1 MTLAGASSTSAPPDV
16 GRLVM
21 PFGLSPD
28 TGQRVLSFGDELDD
42 GQGDMDTQSM
52 GNLQMAGRDQV
63 NKRWL
68 LRPEVFSQ
76 LSSAG
81 QRAALLMNGR
91 LKFEGGA
98 GQPIPRRSEVVPESA
113 IGDNIRVNNPVLDT
127 GFHTHSET
135 SVAVNGSNVI
145 VSFNESAG
153 STFDGYGISSDGG
166 TTFTHKRIPSA
177 SNGANLGDGVVAFGP
192 GGEIYYSTLAEVV
205 TTGGNVKSFVGV
217 SKSTD
222 NGVTFSTPFDASTTA
237 GNNVDFQDKEW
248 VTVDRNVTS
257 QFKGNVYVSWTDF
270 TALPSG
276 QSNGSFINFAR
287 STNGGATFEAP
298 QALSAQD
305 HTSDVQ
311 GSMPVVAPNGDLYV
325 AFRDTHSG
333 FGGMA
338 IRKSTDGGKTF
349 LPENKVVSL
358 LSISAMTGG
367 GAVRT
372 NSFPSITVDNNGVVH
387 IVYDAWSGSQLD
399 RSDILY
405 VRSSD
410 GGNTW
415 SQALK
420 LNDDGTPT
428 TQFLP
433 SIAAAADGTLGVKW
447 WDRRNDPLNDSLTD
461 VYMTISHD
469 GGTTFGK
476 NFRVTDQNW
485 VFGPIE
491 TVFASGYHGDYDDI
505 ASDGNNFMLSWSDE
519 RAGEADAYF
528 AEVPE
533 NRDGGAPDFNIS
545 AKKLFDNI
553 TAGDSAT
560 FDLSTKV
567 TNAFSGSLALSASP
581 VISGMAYSFAKSS
594 INAGD
599 TASVTVS
606 TSSGVQPGTY
616 LITVAATGS
625 GVTRK
630 TNFRLTVLDPNRF
643 AGVPSNASGTKGFTT
658 MQSGI
663 KADTG
668 GTVHVVFDDDSA
680 DVRLDDVF
688 YSQSSNGGQSYSTPI
703 KVSGPSPN
711 VASESTLN
719 LDSAGNPYIVWT
731 SFSPTP
737 QQSRSIFLSKSTDHG
752 TTFSK
757 PVVASG
763 PSVNAQNPRVVIDK
777 NGNIAIVYVD
787 FATSGGAAI
796 FEVRSTDGGATFS
809 LPSRVSQAG
818 EALDNP
824 PFVAVDSQG
833 AVYVTYDEISQ
844 AAVIKLAVAPDGH
857 TFGSS
862 RTISDSRISTF
873 APQIAVDNSD
883 NLYVTFYDR
892 FPVGS
897 NFNREIIVI
906 KSRDKGATFGPQVNV
921 SNNSGQ
927 STFPSPIVDAQG
939 RLSIVWEETTSDPER
954 DVYLARSGDGGMT
967 FGPSIN
973 LSANSSRSFGA
984 FGSAD
989 GAGNLFIGWTDDSP
1003 ANTDVFVATMNAAS
1017 VGPPDFALG
1026 GSTAI
1031 VTMQRATK
1039 TQFTID
1045 ISRVG
1050 GFTGNV
1056 TVETPDLSSV
1066 KIKQPGGNI
1075 QSTTGGSVTFAL
1087 KLKAGGP
1094 TGPLLVPLIGLDGSG
1109 RTRQCYVEFII
1120 QPATQ

>member
-1 MTLAGASSTSAPPDV
+1 MTLAGAPAPSAPPDT

-28 TGQRVLSFGDELDD
+28 TGQRVLSFGDELDN
-42 GQGDMDTQSM
+42 GEAEMDTQSKA
-52 GNLQMAGRDQV
+52 NLPMAGVDQTSR
-63 NKRWL
+63 RWL
-68 LRPEVFSQ
+68 LKPEVFSQ

-91 LKFEGGA
+91 LKSDGGA
-98 GQPIPRRSEVVPESA
+98 GQPPLPRRGEGVAPEAS
-113 IGDNIRVNNPVLDT
+113 GDNIRVNNPALDT
-127 GFHTHSET
+127 SFHTHSET
-135 SVAVNGSNVI
+135 SVAVNGSIVI
-145 VSFNESAG
+145 VSFNEAA
-153 STFDGYGISSDGG
+153 FDGYGISSDGG
-166 TTFTHKRIPSA
+166 NTFTHKRIPSA
-177 SNGANLGDGVVAFGP
+177 SNAANLGDGVVAFGP

-205 TTGGNVKSFVGV
+205 TATGGVKSFVGV
-217 SKSTD
+217 SKSSD
-222 NGVTFSTPFDASTTA
+222 NGATFSTPFDASTTA
-237 GNNVDFQDKEW
+237 GNSIDFQDKEW
-248 VTVDRNVTS
+248 VAVDRNATS

-287 STNGGATFEAP
+287 STDGGATFGAP
-298 QALSAQD
+298 QAISAQD
-305 HTSDVQ
+305 RSSAVQ
-311 GSMPVVAPNGDLYV
+311 GSMPVVASNGDLYV
-325 AFRDTHSG
+325 AFRDTHSA

-349 LPENKVVSL
+349 LPEKKVVSVS
-358 LSISAMTGG
+358 SISAMTGG

-372 NSFPSITVDNNGVVH
+372 NSFPSITIDNNGVVH

-399 RSDILY
+399 RSDIFY

-410 GGNTW
+410 GGDTW
-415 SQALK
+415 SQPLK
-420 LNDDGTPT
+420 LNDDGTTT

-433 SIAAAADGTLGVKW
+433 SIAVTADGTIGVKW
-447 WDRRNDPLNDSLTD
+447 WDRRNDTLNDCLTD

-469 GGTTFGK
+469 GGMTFGK
-476 NFRVTDQNW
+476 NFRITDQNW
-485 VFGPIE
+485 MFGPIE
-491 TVFASGYHGDYDDI
+491 PGFASGYHGDYDDI
-505 ASDGNNFMLSWSDE
+505 VSDGSNFLMSWSDE

-533 NRDGGAPDFNIS
+533 SRNSNTPDFNIS

-560 FDLSTKV
+560 FDMSTSI

-581 VISGMAYSFAKSS
+581 AISGLSYSFANSS
-594 INAGD
+594 INAGEA
-599 TASVTVS
+599 ASVTVS
-606 TSSGVQPGTY
+606 TSSGVPAGTY
-616 LITVAATGS
+616 LITVAAAGS
-625 GVTRK
+625 GLTRK
-630 TNFRLTVLDPNRF
+630 TNFRLTVLPPGRF
-643 AGVPSNASGTKGFTT
+643 AGVPSNASHTKGFTT
-658 MQSGI
+658 MQGGV
-663 KADTG
+663 KADGG

-688 YSQSSNGGQSYSTPI
+688 YTQSTDGGQSYSPPV

-711 VASESTLN
+711 LAAQSTLG
-719 LDSAGNPYIVWT
+719 LDSAGNPYLVWT

-737 QQSRSIFLSKSTDHG
+737 QQNLSIFLSRSTDHG
-752 TTFSK
+752 ATFSK
-757 PVVASG
+757 PVLASG
-763 PSVNAQNPRVVIDK
+763 PSVSAENPRVVVDK
-777 NGNIAIVYVD
+777 NGNIVIVYID
-787 FATSGGAAI
+787 FATSGGAI
-796 FEVRSTDGGATFS
+796 FEVRSTDGGASFS
-809 LPSRVSQAG
+809 APSRVSQAG
-818 EALDNP
+818 EVLDNP
-824 PFVAVDSQG
+824 PFVVVDSQG

-844 AAVIKLAVAPDGH
+844 VAAIKLAIAPDGH
-857 TFGSS
+857 TFGPSK
-862 RTISDSRISTF
+862 TVSDSRISTF
-873 APQIAVDNSD
+873 APQIAIDNND

-892 FPVGS
+892 FVVGS
-897 NFNREIIVI
+897 NFNREIVVI
-906 KSRDKGATFGPQVNV
+906 KSTDRGATFGPQVNV
-921 SNNSGQ
+921 SNNAGQ

-939 RLSIVWEETTSDPER
+939 HLSIVWEDTTVDPQR
-954 DVYLARSGDGGMT
+954 DVYLARSSDGGAT

-973 LSANSSRSFGA
+973 LSANTSRSFGA

-1003 ANTDVFVATMNAAS
+1003 ANTDVFVATLNAAS

-1026 GSTAI
+1026 GTSAI
-1031 VTMQRATK
+1031 VTMQRGTK

-1056 TVETPDLSSV
+1056 TVDTPDLSSI

-1087 KLKAGGP
+1087 KLKGGGP
-1094 TGPLLVPLIGLDGSG
+1094 TGSVLVPLIGLDDSG
-1109 RTRQCYVEFII
+1109 RTRQCFVEFII